1 MVIQMKKNNT
11 FYFKRKNKRK
21 TLVKELSNTI
31 AFGNKFTLNKNVYL
45 ENENYLIVVAKHF
58 IRVLVFN
65 DDKNSVSYIQN
76 IINRLNTSKT

>member
-1 MVIQMKKNNT
+1 MKNNNT

-21 TLVKELSNTI
+21 ALVKELSNTI
-31 AFGNKFTLNKNVYL
+31 TFGNKFTLNKNVYL